1 MASSRN
7 KIRSALLGR
16 ILFVALSVPRYPQP
30 HPPLKGYTNK
40 LHRDRIICLASA
52 RQMTGF
58 FVYRWGCLSA

>member
-30 HPPLKGYTNK
+30 HPPLNGYLGCVFPFDTQAQIAY
-40 LHRDRIICLASA
+40 RAS
-52 RQMTGF
+52 RWRRVF
-58 FVYRWGCLSA
+58 FAGNR